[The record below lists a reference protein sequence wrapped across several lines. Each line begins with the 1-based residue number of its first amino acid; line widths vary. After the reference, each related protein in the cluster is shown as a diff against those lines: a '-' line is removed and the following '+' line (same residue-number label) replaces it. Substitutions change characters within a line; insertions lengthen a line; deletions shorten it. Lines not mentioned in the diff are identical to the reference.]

1 MFSDVEIETPP
12 LADSRPDRTHQSV
25 HPLRIRTPQSLDP
38 LQQEREKGH
47 FSFSGILRGS
57 SNPFRAPIPIYDM
70 TFPEPRTCNLHVH
83 DLTGHFRASSPS
95 SFPVFVRSGSRSSTG
110 MIVRTGIPPSAPNPV
125 PLLCVP
131 LVSMESHGG
140 IWFTA
145 LVPHESVLL
154 CLSVE
159 EHGFRGRSVIMPASL
174 CQPIGSLLPNRFA
187 SPASNRPGTSES
199 LQSPGVSPLWP
210 NREIGYYHE
219 AAARPDH
226 PETCIGIMLQGLM
239 PSDSPMLEGVGVVI

>member
-57 SNPFRAPIPIYDM
+57 SNPFRPPIPIYDM

-125 PLLCVP
+125 PLLCV
-131 LVSMESHGG
+131 
-140 IWFTA
+140 
-145 LVPHESVLL
+145 LL
-154 CLSVE
+154 CPWRVTGE
-159 EHGFRGRSVIMPASL
+159 FG
-174 CQPIGSLLPNRFA
+174 LPPWCLMNRFYCVCQWK
-187 SPASNRPGTSES
+187 SM
-199 LQSPGVSPLWP
+199 VF
-210 NREIGYYHE
+210 
-219 AAARPDH
+219 AAVP
-226 PETCIGIMLQGLM
+226 
-239 PSDSPMLEGVGVVI
+239 